1 MATNMIIG
9 LQSFLEFN
17 NIDHIFFDALNPI
30 EKYYG
35 DKKDKLWNNLVS
47 QENWYKHP
55 EYESMMDFTS
65 KNFEMMKIPFN
76 ILGIM
81 NEYHLVRFSGITG
94 AYTQYK
100 PKIENSHDKI
110 EIESSEILVDLGKQ
124 KQKYDTVEIFVN

>member
-1 MATNMIIG
+1 MLTTIKK
-9 LQSFLEFN
+9 LL
-17 NIDHIFFDALNPI
+17 DYIFEKVNYVMKKPKPPIKFDFRINL
-30 EKYYG
+30 
-35 DKKDKLWNNLVS
+35 KKNDKLYGTAIFHEQEYKLVI
-47 QENWYKHP
+47 KA
-55 EYESMMDFTS
+55 S
-65 KNFEMMKIPFN
+65 KNLEMMKIPFN